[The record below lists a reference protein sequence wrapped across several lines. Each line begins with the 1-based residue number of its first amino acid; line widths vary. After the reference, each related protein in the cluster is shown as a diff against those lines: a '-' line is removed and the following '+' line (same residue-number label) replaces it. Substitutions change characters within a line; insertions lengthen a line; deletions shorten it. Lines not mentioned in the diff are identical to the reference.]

1 MSGNR
6 AAYRYAKALLSA
18 AQEQQVAQYVFDDM
32 VLISESVKASTDL
45 EKLLESAVV
54 KGSVK
59 LNALKAGFPEV
70 NSLTVKLFELLD
82 TNNRMALMSHVAK
95 AFIEAFDSSQGK
107 ITAQV
112 TTAVPMTPA
121 LETQVLT
128 KIKALT
134 NKTVNLE
141 QEVDPSIVGGFIL
154 RIGDQQYDA
163 SITNQLNQLE
173 RVLTSQ

>member
-6 AAYRYAKALLSA
+6 AALRYAKALLIA
-18 AQEQQVAQYVFDDM
+18 AQEQQVAQEVFDDM
-32 VLISESVKASTDL
+32 ALISESVQASTDL
-45 EKLLESAVV
+45 EKLLVSAVV

-59 LNALKAGFPEV
+59 LKVLKLGFPEV

-82 TNNRMALMSHVAK
+82 TNNRMALMLEVAK
-95 AFIEAFDSSQGK
+95 AYVVAFDLSQGK
-107 ITAQV
+107 ITAHV

-121 LETQVLT
+121 LEAQVLT
-128 KIKALT
+128 KVKALT
-134 NKTVNLE
+134 NKIVNLE
-141 QEVDPSIVGGFIL
+141 QVVDPNIVGGFVL

-173 RVLTSQ
+173 RVLLTS

>member
-1 MSGNR
+1 
-6 AAYRYAKALLSA
+6 
-18 AQEQQVAQYVFDDM
+18 
-32 VLISESVKASTDL
+32 
-45 EKLLESAVV
+45 
-54 KGSVK
+54 
-59 LNALKAGFPEV
+59 
-70 NSLTVKLFELLD
+70 
-82 TNNRMALMSHVAK
+82 
-95 AFIEAFDSSQGK
+95 
-107 ITAQV
+107 
-112 TTAVPMTPA
+112 MTPA

-134 NKTVNLE
+134 NKIVNLE